1 MFSSF
6 WHLGTSVVISFNFVG
21 NEQLKMDL
29 NLILKS
35 VCLFLGGCIG
45 WVVGEF
51 ESTFPLIV
59 VMIAF
64 VLYDAWTAYR
74 LDKRVKLKYPDKT
87 KHHEAKFTSF
97 AFGKVVRRTI
107 PERLVLILLAFAA
120 QRWVFVDLD
129 LQLHYVATGVILF
142 EQIWSALENN
152 SSCRDDTEGRI
163 WKVLQKVMVSK
174 VERHFDVELDE
185 LKEKEKEESI

>member
-1 MFSSF
+1 
-6 WHLGTSVVISFNFVG
+6 
-21 NEQLKMDL
+21 MDL

-35 VCLFLGGCIG
+35 ACLFLGGCVG

-51 ESTFPLIV
+51 EPTFPLIL

-74 LDKRVKLKYPDKT
+74 LDKRVKVKYPDKT
-87 KHHEAKFTSF
+87 KRHEAKFTSF

-185 LKEKEKEESI
+185 LKEKEESI